1 LLGRGHKV
9 VAVELPSDDA
19 AATFSTYADV
29 IVDAMEAEPAGAVIV
44 AHSMAGLS
52 VPIAATRV
60 PVRALVFVCALIAV
74 PGRSLIDQFLDQPH
88 MLVQGYDEGLSEPD
102 DQGRSH
108 WVDLQA
114 ARATLYADCDEATA
128 KTSFDRLRPQAQA
141 TYTEPCPMSELP
153 DIEYAYVMGADD
165 RLVNPDWSR
174 EAAPTRLGVTPIEL
188 AGSHSPFL
196 ARPGALADVLA
207 RYA

>member
-1 LLGRGHKV
+1 
-9 VAVELPSDDA
+9 
-19 AATFSTYADV
+19 
-29 IVDAMEAEPAGAVIV
+29 
-44 AHSMAGLS
+44 
-52 VPIAATRV
+52 
-60 PVRALVFVCALIAV
+60 
-74 PGRSLIDQFLDQPH
+74 
-88 MLVQGYDEGLSEPD
+88 
-102 DQGRSH
+102 
-108 WVDLQA
+108 
-114 ARATLYADCDEATA
+114 
-128 KTSFDRLRPQAQA
+128 
-141 TYTEPCPMSELP
+141 MSELP